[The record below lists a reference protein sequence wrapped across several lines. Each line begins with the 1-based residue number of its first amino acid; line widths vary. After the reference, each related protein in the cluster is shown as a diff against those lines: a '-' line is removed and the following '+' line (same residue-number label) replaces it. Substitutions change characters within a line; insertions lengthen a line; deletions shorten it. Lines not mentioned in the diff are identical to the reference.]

1 MNWLLNLIAQQ
12 QQVIENQQGTIV
24 KLEEKVTQ
32 LEEKVGSLDEQSH
45 CRQET
50 ERETENPTKHS

>member
-1 MNWLLNLIAQQ
+1 MFLLLNLIAQ

-45 CRQET
+45 CHQET